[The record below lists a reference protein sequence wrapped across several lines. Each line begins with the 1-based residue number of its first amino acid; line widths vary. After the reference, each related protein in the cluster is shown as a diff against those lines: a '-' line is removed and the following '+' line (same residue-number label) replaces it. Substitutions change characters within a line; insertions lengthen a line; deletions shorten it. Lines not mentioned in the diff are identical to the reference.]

1 MLDFGCNMEIVQLI
15 IGIIVI
21 VSVKFIIVKTIYN
34 RVRVSN
40 LTGDDLKF
48 DEIRP
53 IYKELKKGNNPKPNK
68 IKKYAGN
75 LESRTLVYDLLK
87 KFNKIEL
94 FPLELLTIEKSSESY
109 LVNWLNMNDD
119 FDSLPSELN
128 YKGKIELQNGITVLI
143 YNFKVYEPH
152 IYASK
157 GLMIGYV
164 GYSSSKNDLYIEPE
178 FILSKF
184 ENEVLS
190 ENQLEKIKL

>member
-1 MLDFGCNMEIVQLI
+1 MEIVQLI

-87 KFNKIEL
+87 KFNK
-94 FPLELLTIEKSSESY
+94 FLLY
-109 LVNWLNMNDD
+109 
-119 FDSLPSELN
+119 
-128 YKGKIELQNGITVLI
+128 G
-143 YNFKVYEPH
+143 
-152 IYASK
+152 
-157 GLMIGYV
+157 
-164 GYSSSKNDLYIEPE
+164 
-178 FILSKF
+178 
-184 ENEVLS
+184 
-190 ENQLEKIKL
+190 